1 MAEERIKAAEA
12 AVLACAL
19 LDEDAFYYVCS
30 ALKVKDF
37 LDPRNQIIFQA
48 MNDIFAKTNTAPDA
62 VSLKTYLETGNKLA
76 SAGGEA
82 YISKIL
88 ENIPASNDVS
98 SYINQ
103 VVQASQLYSMK
114 ETLTKLLDK
123 VNKGITDV
131 PSFLGETQKSISE
144 IIQTQNFDNFQGSR
158 DVIESYLDKLD
169 KRIEERR
176 ITGRNNPLEGI
187 SSGYEILD
195 KYTRGFSKGNLV
207 ILAARPSVGK
217 TAFAI
222 NIASNVAKRGIPVAF
237 FSLEMRADQIM
248 GRLLTDRS
256 GINQDTINALNYIKK
271 YDDHDNVILLPDK
284 TIKIGNSSVR
294 DLTNFQNAINGL
306 NRDPIYIDDNPGTTV
321 VSIQSELKKFQSQ
334 HSNLGLVIIDYLQ
347 LINSA
352 SGKVN
357 GNDNR
362 TNIVGDISRALKG
375 MARDLNV
382 PVLALAQLSRA
393 VDSRPDHKPTMSD
406 LRDSGSIEQDADMV
420 MMLYREDYYKKKDDG
435 KGGDGQVASGQDES
449 SQDDSVP
456 SNVTLILAKNRNGR
470 TGEISFSFQKDV
482 CHFNAID
489 EDLSAS
495 LENQEQEP
503 VSF

>member
-1 MAEERIKAAEA
+1 M
-12 AVLACAL
+12 
-19 LDEDAFYYVCS
+19 
-30 ALKVKDF
+30 
-37 LDPRNQIIFQA
+37 
-48 MNDIFAKTNTAPDA
+48 
-62 VSLKTYLETGNKLA
+62 
-76 SAGGEA
+76 
-82 YISKIL
+82 
-88 ENIPASNDVS
+88 
-98 SYINQ
+98 
-103 VVQASQLYSMK
+103 
-114 ETLTKLLDK
+114 TKLLDK
-123 VNKGITDV
+123 VNKGVTDI
-131 PSFLGETQKSISE
+131 PSFLGESQKSISE

-158 DVIESYLDKLD
+158 DVIENYLDKLD

-176 ITGRNNPLEGI
+176 LTGRNNPLEGI
-187 SSGYEILD
+187 STGYELLD
-195 KYTRGFSKGNLV
+195 KYTRGFSKGDLI

-237 FSLEMRADQIM
+237 FSLEMRADKIM

-256 GINQDTINALNYIKK
+256 GINQDTINALNYVKK
-271 YDDHDNVILLPDK
+271 YDQHDNVILVPDK
-284 TIKIGNSSVR
+284 TIKIGNSSIK

-306 NRDPIYIDDNPGTTV
+306 NRDPIYIDDNPGTMV
-321 VSIQSELKKFQSQ
+321 ISIQSELKKFQSQ

-352 SGKVN
+352 SGKVS

-406 LRDSGSIEQDADMV
+406 LRDSGAIEQDADMV
-420 MMLYREDYYKKKDDG
+420 MMLYREDYYKKGDG
-435 KGGDGQVASGQDES
+435 KGAQGQEAAPSGPDES

-495 LENQEQEP
+495 LDNQEQEP